1 MEYPLA
7 TQSEFGLSATSSHL
21 FHDSVVGGTCGLHV
35 ASRHGSVHSTNKA
48 PKVFLLTSGFTS
60 HRSFS
65 SAGSRRAQTITAIH
79 R

>member
-21 FHDSVVGGTCGLHV
+21 FHDSVVGDMCGLHV
-35 ASRHGSVHSTNKA
+35 ASRHGSVHSTNRA
-48 PKVFLLTSGFTS
+48 PKVFLLTSGFAS
-60 HRSFS
+60 HRSLS
-65 SAGSRRAQTITAIH
+65 SAGSRRARTKTAIH